1 MYIKNQL
8 ENENKRPFKNC
19 TEKSIKI
26 RIQLENVNENSIR
39 KFQWKFNL
47 KVEIKVYLEIGKK
60 VYENN
65 ENWEITKIKEFQLE
79 NGIEESQKMK
89 KKSGL

>member
-1 MYIKNQL
+1 M
-8 ENENKRPFKNC
+8 
-19 TEKSIKI
+19 

-39 KFQWKFNL
+39 KFKWKFNL
-47 KVEIKVYLEIGKK
+47 EMEIKFYLEIGKK

>member
-1 MYIKNQL
+1 M
-8 ENENKRPFKNC
+8 
-19 TEKSIKI
+19 KI
-26 RIQLENVNENSIR
+26 QFEM
-39 KFQWKFNL
+39 
-47 KVEIKVYLEIGKK
+47 EIKVHLEIGKK

-79 NGIEESQKMK
+79 NGIEKSRRE

>member
-1 MYIKNQL
+1 M
-8 ENENKRPFKNC
+8 
-19 TEKSIKI
+19 
-26 RIQLENVNENSIR
+26 
-39 KFQWKFNL
+39 
-47 KVEIKVYLEIGKK
+47 EIKFYLEIGKK

-79 NGIEESQKMK
+79 NGIEESQKW

>member
-1 MYIKNQL
+1 MKIK
-8 ENENKRPFKNC
+8 
-19 TEKSIKI
+19 
-26 RIQLENVNENSIR
+26 IQLENSNENSIR
-39 KFQWKFNL
+39 KFKWKFNL
-47 KVEIKVYLEIGKK
+47 EMEIKFYLEIGKK

-79 NGIEESQKMK
+79 NGIEESQKW